1 MFVSIEDFVA
11 EWIREEEITERV
23 LKVLTDESL
32 LQVIAADYRTLGEI
46 AWHLVESV
54 NYMTAMGL
62 SFEGPTKSED
72 TLLLAKFITDEYSH
86 ISGGM
91 IHAIKSQWTDTR
103 LTETMNM
110 GGEKWM
116 NGASLRFV
124 IMHQAHHRG
133 QMTILMR
140 QAGLRVPDVYG
151 PTREDW
157 IERGMEPLR

>member
-1 MFVSIEDFVA
+1 MFVIIEDFVA
-11 EWIREEEITERV
+11 EWIREAEITERV

-32 LQVIAADYRTLGEI
+32 LQVIASDYRTLGEI

-62 SFEGPTKSED
+62 SFESPTKSEN
-72 TLLLAKFITDEYSH
+72 TPLTAKSIVDEYSR

-91 IHAIKSQWTDTR
+91 LQAVKTQWTDAR
-103 LTETMNM
+103 LTKTMDM
-110 GGEKWM
+110 GGEEWT

-124 IMHQAHHRG
+124 ITHQAHHRG
-133 QMTILMR
+133 QMTVLMR

-157 IERGMEPLR
+157 IERGMDPLQ

>member
-1 MFVSIEDFVA
+1 MFVRIDDFVA
-11 EWIREEEITERV
+11 EWIRESEITERV

-32 LQVIAADYRTLGEI
+32 LQVIASDYRTLGEI

-54 NYMTAMGL
+54 NYLTAMGL
-62 SFEGPTKSED
+62 SFEAPSKSEHIPP
-72 TLLLAKFITDEYSH
+72 LAKSVLDEYGR
-86 ISGGM
+86 ISRDM
-91 IHAIKSQWTDTR
+91 IHAIKSQWTDTK

-124 IMHQAHHRG
+124 IMHQVHHRG

-157 IERGMEPLR
+157 VARGMEPLR

>member
-1 MFVSIEDFVA
+1 MFIRIEDFVA
-11 EWIREEEITERV
+11 EWIGEVELTERV

-32 LQVIAADYRTLGEI
+32 LQVTAPDYRSLGQI
-46 AWHLVESV
+46 AWHLVESI

-62 SFEGPTKSED
+62 DFETATEGDQISSKATSI
-72 TLLLAKFITDEYSH
+72 LDEYCR
-86 ISGGM
+86 ISRDM
-91 IHAIKSQWTDTR
+91 LEAMKTQWTDDT
-103 LTETMNM
+103 LTEMTDM

-124 IMHQAHHRG
+124 VMHQAHHRG
-133 QMTILMR
+133 QMTVLMR

-157 IERGMEPLR
+157 IDKGMDPLK